1 MGDKQTMNYFLDNL
15 EQYDGQIGGHHSDNG
30 SPTEDGNQGV
40 ALHIFENIG
49 VEYGYVLDIGAF
61 SKKASNVVPIMEKYN
76 IGGLLLDGDNKYN
89 DPEITKVWITKDNIT
104 TLLETNNCP
113 KNVDYISVDIDN
125 MDYWIM
131 KSLLEGGYKSNV
143 IIAEFNPIWS
153 RKEACTKKYFENTRK
168 ADGDTAYSS
177 NYGVSLYGLV
187 KLFSEHGYRLVHVM
201 KQNQHGDPSSNNA
214 FFIQERFDTENKF
227 ENQEEV
233 LKQVFPTPFIEPFKL
248 DGNIRKFGTND
259 IEIVKSKLKSE
270 GWFIEL

>member
-1 MGDKQTMNYFLDNL
+1 MNFLDNL
-15 EQYDGQIGGHHSDNG
+15 QQYEGLIGGHHANNG

-49 VEYGYVLDIGAF
+49 IEHEYVLDIGAF

-76 IGGLLLDGDNKYN
+76 IPGLLLDGDNKYN
-89 DPEITKVWITKDNIT
+89 DKEITKVWITQDNIVS
-104 TLLETNNCP
+104 LLEKYGCP

-131 KSLLEGGYKSNV
+131 KSLLGSGYKSNV

-153 RKEACTKKYFENTRK
+153 YNEAYTKIYREKTHK
-168 ADGDTAYSS
+168 ADSETSYSS

-187 KLFSEHGYRLVHVM
+187 KLFSQYGYRLVHVM

-214 FFIQERFDTENKF
+214 FFIQEKFDTQNKF
-227 ENQEEV
+227 QNQEEV
-233 LKQVFPTPFIEPFKL
+233 IKELFPTAFIEPFKK

-259 IEIVKSKLKSE
+259 ISIVKEELKKR
-270 GWFIEL
+270 GWVLQL